1 MLYFKSYTIYSLQE
15 SVMIPILISHIL
27 RTNLRGLDNLFMD
40 KGKIYTFLNPVSY
53 LMALDRKDLFGQF
66 DGIFAD
72 GSILVAAIRLLY
84 GITVKRRSFDMTS
97 MAPELFRFA
106 ENNGKMLYIVASK
119 QEQVEKA
126 VEIFKERYPK
136 LKFMGCRNGY
146 FVSEQEMDA
155 EAKHITQVNPDFLIV
170 GMGALMQERF
180 LLKVRNAGF
189 QGIGFTCGG
198 FIHQTANN
206 EIEYYPLWIDRM
218 NLRFVY
224 RMYKEKHTQEKIAMY
239 NSFLAFL
246 CLCFCTVLKGQALY
260 GTSGLLH
267 MPTAD
272 MQKDKTVMLGGNVLD
287 KHPLSTYW
295 NNKNYTYTYNY
306 YINVTIFPWLEV
318 AYTCTLVKGVKGNYW
333 PEQTWGKFRNQDR
346 NFSGRLRLWKEGWWK
361 EWTPQLVLGANDPGS
376 FDNNGGGN
384 INFNQEAGTHNYFNR
399 FFLAATKHL
408 YFQNVGE
415 LGLHMAYIYSRAT
428 GLNYEGPALG
438 VNFRCCLPDTSL
450 GNKILNGLNL
460 MAEYDARTINIGFNY
475 AVWKDR
481 FNLIAELNDGKYLSA
496 GLYFKICLK

>member
-72 GSILVAAIRLLY
+72 GSILVAALRLLY

-224 RMYKEKHTQEKIAMY
+224 RMYKEKHTRKRYVQAALLIPARFLWEKLIFSWY
-239 NSFLAFL
+239 
-246 CLCFCTVLKGQALY
+246 
-260 GTSGLLH
+260 
-267 MPTAD
+267 
-272 MQKDKTVMLGGNVLD
+272 KDSK
-287 KHPLSTYW
+287 PL
-295 NNKNYTYTYNY
+295 
-306 YINVTIFPWLEV
+306 
-318 AYTCTLVKGVKGNYW
+318 
-333 PEQTWGKFRNQDR
+333 
-346 NFSGRLRLWKEGWWK
+346 
-361 EWTPQLVLGANDPGS
+361 
-376 FDNNGGGN
+376 
-384 INFNQEAGTHNYFNR
+384 
-399 FFLAATKHL
+399 
-408 YFQNVGE
+408 
-415 LGLHMAYIYSRAT
+415 
-428 GLNYEGPALG
+428 
-438 VNFRCCLPDTSL
+438 
-450 GNKILNGLNL
+450 
-460 MAEYDARTINIGFNY
+460 
-475 AVWKDR
+475 
-481 FNLIAELNDGKYLSA
+481 
-496 GLYFKICLK
+496 